1 MNEIDNNLGK
11 NIATE
16 RYQQKMTQEQLAEF
30 SDLTINYLS
39 KIERD
44 QAKKISAESL
54 YKIAQAFNVSINDLM
69 EAKATTTKAPQV
81 KDTYQ
86 RQLENYL
93 SQLDVEQSENICKF
107 LIKLIKE
114 INSN

>member
-1 MNEIDNNLGK
+1 MNEIDNLGK
-11 NIATE
+11 NIATQ
-16 RYQQKMTQEQLAEF
+16 RHQQKMTQEQLAEF

-39 KIERD
+39 KIERG

-54 YKIAQAFNVSINDLM
+54 YKIAQALNVSMNDLI
-69 EAKATTTKAPQV
+69 EAKATTTAKTKGA
-81 KDTYQ
+81 YQ

-114 INSN
+114 INPD